1 MTFSEN
7 NSWWL
12 DSCGMVLSPWQI
24 GLAVLIG
31 LMVFAPHL
39 LPPFGRFLGRLV
51 GIEVKRRTGFSPS
64 RMAKRAEP
72 VIEVLPPE
80 EAPKPLRSSVVTP
93 IDIVSTAKKPT
104 PVWPVALLITGA
116 VGGLLWLLLHQ
127 R

>member
-1 MTFSEN
+1 MSFLIE

-51 GIEVKRRTGFSPS
+51 GIEVKRRTGFAPS
-64 RMAKRAEP
+64 KMAKRAEP
-72 VIEVLPPE
+72 VIEILPPE
-80 EAPKPLRSSVVTP
+80 EAPKPLRTQQAAP
-93 IDIVSTAKKPT
+93 IDVATPDRKPI
-104 PVWPVALLITGA
+104 PVWQVTVLIGG
-116 VGGLLWLLLHQ
+116 VVSGLLWLLLHQ